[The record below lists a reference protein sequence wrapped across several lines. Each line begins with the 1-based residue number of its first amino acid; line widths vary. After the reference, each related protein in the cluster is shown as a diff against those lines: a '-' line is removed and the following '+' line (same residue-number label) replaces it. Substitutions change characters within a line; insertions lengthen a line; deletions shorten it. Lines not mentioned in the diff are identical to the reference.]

1 MKKKL
6 MIIIPIVVLLLA
18 GGAVFALAK
27 MGKINIPGLTPK
39 KTPAKKTA
47 PPKVE
52 VKKVEPP
59 KKKVVPPAK
68 PKATHMID
76 AEKGA
81 KKLAKVWN
89 ELPVDNVLASIKE
102 WKAPELARVI
112 VSMEP
117 EKAAALMAKLEPKR
131 LDEVSREI
139 QRQASLVP
147 IEES

>member
-1 MKKKL
+1 
-6 MIIIPIVVLLLA
+6 
-18 GGAVFALAK
+18 
-27 MGKINIPGLTPK
+27 
-39 KTPAKKTA
+39 
-47 PPKVE
+47 VE

>member
-6 MIIIPIVVLLLA
+6 LIIIPVVLLLA
-18 GGAVFALAK
+18 AGVVFALAK

-39 KTPAKKTA
+39 KAPAKKTA

-59 KKKVVPPAK
+59 KKKVVPPSK

-76 AEKGA
+76 MDKGA

-89 ELPVDNVLASIKE
+89 ELPVENVLASIKD

-117 EKAAALMAKLEPKR
+117 ERAAALMAKLEPKR

-139 QRQASLVP
+139 QRQASMIP